1 MKIKKLEI
9 TNVKSFYCDGLEE
22 DGKPK
27 PVTVNFNEGL
37 NIFIGPNG
45 GGKTNFLGILRTLLN
60 SKDMINHYIDMGDG
74 KIERITPVDL
84 NPEPFRGKETE
95 EQKIEI
101 EFDFT
106 ESDEKNLQIIK
117 TNLNR
122 IKLLLSKK
130 VTDNKIENGLSILL
144 NTFFQQLDS
153 LKRKSYTC
161 IFLKKIPNTFSLQG
175 DGKRDEESDNYPFRL
190 YIQSVNIIEILLR
203 ELMSSEEDQTPILNL
218 PVLFCSADRDPQFP
232 KLVSLANSQ
241 QQSSNEKNLLRERIE
256 NQRKNIILNR
266 IANKY
271 RKNGDNRDFLEVLQD
286 DPQVKSINTHLERV
300 NLNFYLQR
308 IDYRD
313 NTYQLLINKKGGK
326 PLNLNQLSSGEESI
340 VYFLFHLGFYIV
352 NGGMVIIDEPELHLH
367 PQWQSKLLTMFSEL
381 SQKSGIQ
388 IFIVTHS
395 TSFVS
400 ENTISDTFRV
410 FHDKKAD
417 SSRIL
422 KSPSKLNQNLMYRF
436 IHATNNE
443 KLFFSDFILICEGIC
458 DKYVFSEFNLTYMIS
473 EDRIGEIIESDGI
486 GDRKKIMK
494 FLDF

>member
-153 LKRKSYTC
+153 LKRKS
-161 IFLKKIPNTFSLQG
+161 
-175 DGKRDEESDNYPFRL
+175 
-190 YIQSVNIIEILLR
+190 
-203 ELMSSEEDQTPILNL
+203 
-218 PVLFCSADRDPQFP
+218 
-232 KLVSLANSQ
+232 
-241 QQSSNEKNLLRERIE
+241 
-256 NQRKNIILNR
+256 
-266 IANKY
+266 
-271 RKNGDNRDFLEVLQD
+271 
-286 DPQVKSINTHLERV
+286 
-300 NLNFYLQR
+300 
-308 IDYRD
+308 
-313 NTYQLLINKKGGK
+313 
-326 PLNLNQLSSGEESI
+326 
-340 VYFLFHLGFYIV
+340 
-352 NGGMVIIDEPELHLH
+352 
-367 PQWQSKLLTMFSEL
+367 
-381 SQKSGIQ
+381 
-388 IFIVTHS
+388 
-395 TSFVS
+395 
-400 ENTISDTFRV
+400 
-410 FHDKKAD
+410 
-417 SSRIL
+417 
-422 KSPSKLNQNLMYRF
+422 
-436 IHATNNE
+436 
-443 KLFFSDFILICEGIC
+443 
-458 DKYVFSEFNLTYMIS
+458 
-473 EDRIGEIIESDGI
+473 
-486 GDRKKIMK
+486 
-494 FLDF
+494 